1 MRLSEDRLAHVFKEA
16 TGYAVREYLIRLR
29 IAIAR
34 RLLTESDAKL
44 DAIASRVGLA
54 DASTL
59 SKTFLGLTGVR
70 PGEFRRS
77 HEQASK
83 GVVQAP

>member
-1 MRLSEDRLAHVFKEA
+1 M
-16 TGYAVREYLIRLR
+16 RLR

-34 RLLTESDAKL
+34 RLLMASHAKL
-44 DAIASRVGLA
+44 DAIALRVGLA

-59 SKTFLGLTGVR
+59 SKTFLDLTGVR

-77 HEQASK
+77 YERGSK
-83 GVVQAP
+83 GAV